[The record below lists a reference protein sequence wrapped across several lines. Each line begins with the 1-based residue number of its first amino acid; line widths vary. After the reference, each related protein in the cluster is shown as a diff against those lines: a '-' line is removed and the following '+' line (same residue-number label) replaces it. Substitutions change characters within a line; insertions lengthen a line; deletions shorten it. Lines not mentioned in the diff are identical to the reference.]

1 MNNNPIGILDSG
13 IGGVTVLK
21 EIIKILPNEDYVYYS
36 DSLHAPYGEKSK
48 EEVIQYVDSIVKF
61 LVSKNCKMI
70 IVACN
75 TATAFA
81 ISEMRSKYS
90 DIDIIGIE
98 PAYKMI
104 YDFSYNKKTLVMAT
118 SGTIHSEKFLNL
130 YHKYDNDNTI
140 LLSCEKLATLIEN
153 DDPKIEDYLREILP
167 KEKIEAVVLGCT
179 HYPLIKDII
188 QKIIGPVDF
197 YDGGYGV
204 AQHVYNLL
212 DMKGLC
218 SDKNVGN
225 IYFIDSSL
233 NDKKK
238 ERFFQLLQK

>member
-1 MNNNPIGILDSG
+1 MKNSPIGILDSG

-21 EIIKILPNEDYVYYS
+21 EIIKLLPNEDYIYYS

-48 EEVIQYVDSIVKF
+48 EDVINYVDSIVKF
-61 LVSKNCKMI
+61 LISKNCKLI

-81 ISEMRSKYS
+81 IKEIRDKYP

-104 YDFSYNKKTLVMAT
+104 HDFSYNKKTLVMAT

-130 YHKYDNDNTI
+130 YHQYDNDNTI

-153 DDPKIEDYLREILP
+153 DDDGIEDYLREILS

-179 HYPLIKDII
+179 HYPLVKDII
-188 QKIIGPVDF
+188 EKIIGPVVF
-197 YDGGYGV
+197 YDGGKGV
-204 AQHVYNLL
+204 AQHVSRIL
-212 DMKGLC
+212 DTKELH
-218 SDKNVGN
+218 SDKNSGM

-233 NDKKK
+233 NEHKK